1 MDELDV
7 RSVAVGDLTL
17 DPRNA
22 RKHSER
28 NLAAIADSLATFG
41 QRKPIVVSQDMVV
54 IAGNGTV
61 EAARRLGWERIS
73 VAVLPWTDPAKCM
86 AYALAD
92 NRTAELA
99 EWDGEVLAGQLVELQ
114 AAGWAVEGL
123 GWSERDFNRMQ
134 PMPGVEEDEP
144 PALPAEPVSQV
155 GDVWVLGRHRLLVGD
170 ATDAAAVEPVA
181 GQCDVLWTDPPY
193 GVEYVGKTR
202 AELTIRNDTVGGLLA
217 LLRGAF
223 ATATLCL
230 KPGSPVYVAY
240 ATSSTLQFWGAFE
253 EAGWD
258 LRQELVWVKDQMVL
272 GHADYHWR
280 HEPILYGYVPGT
292 ARRGRGSTG
301 WFGDDAQTTVLEVPR
316 PRANDVHPTMKP
328 VELVARC
335 LVNSTPVDG
344 TVLDLFGGSGSTLM
358 AAEQTGRSARLVE
371 LDPRYADVICA
382 RWQAHSGS
390 LPVHESTG
398 REVDVAGRFGG

>member
-7 RSVAVGDLTL
+7 RLVALDDLTL

-22 RKHSER
+22 RKHSPR
-28 NLAAIADSLATFG
+28 NLAAIAESLEAFG

-54 IAGNGTV
+54 VAGNGTV
-61 EAARRLGWERIS
+61 EAARQLGWSQIS
-73 VAVLPWTDPAKCM
+73 VAVLPWTDPDKCM

-114 AAGWAVEGL
+114 AAGWGLDGL
-123 GWSERDFNRMQ
+123 GWSAREFNRLQ
-134 PMPGVEEDEP
+134 PIPGVSEDEP
-144 PALPAEPVSQV
+144 PAPPAEPVSTV

-170 ATDAAAVEPVA
+170 STNAALVEEVLGQSDA
-181 GQCDVLWTDPPY
+181 LWTDPPY

-202 AELTIRNDTVGGLLA
+202 RELTIQNDTVGGLLE

-223 ATATLCL
+223 TTATLCL
-230 KPGSPVYVAY
+230 RPGAPVYVAY
-240 ATSSTLQFWGAFE
+240 ATRSTLQFWAAFE
-253 EAGWD
+253 EAGWH
-258 LRQELVWVKDQMVL
+258 LRQQLVWVKDQMVM
-272 GHADYHWR
+272 GHDDYHWR
-280 HEPILYGYVPGT
+280 HEPILYGYVPGEG
-292 ARRGRGSTG
+292 RRGRGGAG
-301 WFGDDAQTTVLEVPR
+301 WFGDDAQTTVLEVSR

-335 LVNSTPVDG
+335 LVNSTPADG

-358 AAEQTGRSARLVE
+358 AAEQTGRAARIVE
-371 LDPRYADVICA
+371 LDPRYADVIAA
-382 RWQAHSGS
+382 RWQTHTGQ
-390 LPVHESTG
+390 LPVHEPSG
-398 REVDVAGRFGG
+398 RKVDVAGGHGG